1 LRWRVCALAKLGAE
15 SETDTRSAPVN
26 ACFWVTSGLY
36 VSGGFRRLLH
46 CKDLAMA
53 EINKLSVGEA
63 LDKLR
68 RTDVQSKEARR
79 HEKMDALDEEIQRM
93 KATRRRLEQDQRA
106 AASTA
111 SDAQGNAGPGNKKG
125 KLIWTALTI
134 VASLLLALVILYATL
149 AR

>member
-1 LRWRVCALAKLGAE
+1 
-15 SETDTRSAPVN
+15 
-26 ACFWVTSGLY
+26 
-36 VSGGFRRLLH
+36 
-46 CKDLAMA
+46 MA

-68 RTDVQSKEARR
+68 RNDVQSKETRR

-111 SDAQGNAGPGNKKG
+111 IGAQGNAAPSNKKG
-125 KLIWTALTI
+125 KVIWTVLAI
-134 VASLLLALVILYATL
+134 AASLLLVLVILYATL